1 MNGMANQAREHREVS
16 ELIPWYVNARIGD
29 ADRQRVDAH
38 LRDCAECRGE
48 LQLQRQL
55 LGAMTADPGIEYM
68 PTASLKRL
76 QARLDGLDPA
86 SGAAPA
92 AVPDAAR
99 QDAADRPAQRSIRW
113 RRSMAASIALVAAA
127 SGILTAGLWTRYQ
140 AHSRPLD
147 YFTVTAPTAHAPQ
160 EVIRA
165 VFAPA
170 TTLVE
175 LQSILD
181 EAQLRIVSGPSEA
194 GVYSLAANSSL
205 SVSASLGL
213 LRTHAAVRFAEASG
227 PAAAA
232 DHPQ

>member
-1 MNGMANQAREHREVS
+1 MSGTANQLREHREVS

-48 LQLQRQL
+48 LQLQRQVH
-55 LGAMTADPGIEYM
+55 AAITADPGIEYM

-76 QARLDGLDPA
+76 QARLDGLD
-86 SGAAPA
+86 AA
-92 AVPDAAR
+92 PDAAR
-99 QDAADRPAQRSIRW
+99 ARGADRSAQRSMRW
-113 RRSMAASIALVAAA
+113 GGSMAASIAVMALAI
-127 SGILTAGLWTRYQ
+127 GILAAGLWTRHQ
-140 AHSRPLD
+140 GHSRPLD
-147 YFTVTAPTAHAPQ
+147 YFTVTNPAAHPPQ

-181 EAQLRIVSGPSEA
+181 EAQLRIISGPSEA

-227 PAAAA
+227 PAAAP
-232 DHPQ
+232 DHSQ

>member
-1 MNGMANQAREHREVS
+1 MSGTANQLREHREVS

-48 LQLQRQL
+48 LQLQRQVH
-55 LGAMTADPGIEYM
+55 AAITADPGIEYM

-76 QARLDGLDPA
+76 QARLDGLD
-86 SGAAPA
+86 
-92 AVPDAAR
+92 AAR
-99 QDAADRPAQRSIRW
+99 TGGADRPAQRSMRW
-113 RRSMAASIALVAAA
+113 GRSMAASITVMALAI
-127 SGILTAGLWTRYQ
+127 GILAAGLWTRYQ
-140 AHSRPLD
+140 VHARPLD
-147 YFTVTAPTAHAPQ
+147 YFTVTTAAAHPPQ

-181 EAQLRIVSGPSEA
+181 EAQLRIISGPSEA

-205 SVSASLGL
+205 SVSVSLGL

-227 PAAAA
+227 PAAAP
-232 DHPQ
+232 DHSQ